1 MNTASTSSV
10 TPASPGPNATLRL
23 NESFLSRRNWLDWVF
38 AALVVVGGLFA
49 LQRYADYMDV
59 YEKGI
64 LLGAIPCAIWLGW
77 FWRPLRVLMLVAA
90 GFALLA
96 INLYQQDGVGQ
107 LARADTVFWLK
118 YFLSSQSAILWMSML
133 FFMSTIFYWISMVA
147 KGEGATMSLI
157 GSRLVWVAVGMALI
171 GTLVRWYESYLV
183 GVDVGHI
190 PVSNLYE
197 VFVMFC
203 WMTAVFYLY
212 YEEQYRTRALGAF
225 VMLVVSA
232 AVGFLLWYTV
242 VREAHEI
249 QPLVPA
255 LKSWWMKLHVPANFI
270 GYGTFALSA
279 MVAFAYLIKQSAG
292 ETRWYKLM
300 PLWLLGV
307 VLCFEPVVFRPTAGQ
322 DSGGSYWMIYFG
334 LSALVVGTILFGR
347 KHIASK
353 LPPLALLDDLMYKSI
368 AVGFAFFTIATVL
381 GALWA
386 AEAWGGY
393 WSWDPKETWALIV
406 WLNYAAWLHMRLMKG
421 LRGTVSAWWALV
433 GLVVTTFAFL
443 GVNMF
448 LSGLHSYG
456 TL

>member
-1 MNTASTSSV
+1 MNTASTSPV
-10 TPASPGPNATLRL
+10 TGSSPAAPNANITLRL

-64 LLGAIPCAIWLGW
+64 LMGAIPGVIWLGW

-147 KGEGATMSLI
+147 RGEGAT
-157 GSRLVWVAVGMALI
+157 MALI

-203 WMTAVFYLY
+203 WMTAAFYLY

-292 ETRWYKLM
+292 ETRWYKLA

-322 DSGGSYWMIYFG
+322 ESGSSYWMIYFG
-334 LSALVVGTILFGR
+334 FSALAVATILFGR